1 MYRLVAILFLAVFLS
16 VVGCER
22 STRQPTYPVKGKVH
36 VNGKPAQDL
45 FIYLHPMDQNN
56 PNAVRPFAQTNENG
70 EFELNS
76 YVTGDGAPVGEFI
89 VTFDW
94 PMKSGTFKN
103 RFEGPDQLRGKY
115 KQPDK
120 SKFRINITKQ
130 GQLLET
136 FELSTK

>member
-1 MYRLVAILFLAVFLS
+1 MYRLVAILYFAVFFS

-22 STRQPTYPVKGKVH
+22 SSRQPTFPVKGKVH

-76 YVTGDGAPVGEFI
+76 YVTGDGAPLGEFI

-103 RFEGPDQLRGKY
+103 MFEGPDQLRGKY

>member
-1 MYRLVAILFLAVFLS
+1 MYRLGAILYLVVFLS

-45 FIYLHPMDQNN
+45 FIYLHPMDKSD

-115 KQPDK
+115 KQTDK